1 MKRTIHHPTWKEM
14 LQAVLWVVLA
24 FTFIFLGAAF
34 QECRAQNV
42 VRNGKMFIQQSN
54 SNKIEKDSATLT
66 GYFYVD
72 AKGVRYP
79 IYMSSKGKCFI
90 WRTSSKTGKP
100 YKQYLP
106 EITKQIS
113 TCGNQGKL

>member
-14 LQAVLWVVLA
+14 LQAILWVVLA
-24 FTFIFLGAAF
+24 FAFIFLGAAF

-42 VRNGKMFIQQSN
+42 VRNGKVFIQQSN

-90 WRTSSKTGKP
+90 WRTSSKTNKP

-113 TCGNQGKL
+113 ICGK